1 METGMSTDKVGSLT
15 QPAASMVASV
25 EKQPLHVGQQHLQA
39 QDAHMMHTAKS
50 VETSTAVI
58 M

>member
-1 METGMSTDKVGSLT
+1 MSTDKVGSLT